1 MTNLKK
7 EFFCFLLLIILE
19 FISNIIIIPF
29 NTYNS
34 FISKDQKILNLIK
47 NANDIDIIDTLSKNL
62 VYTNLN
68 IGKQNN
74 NYNIQAFI
82 TMSSCEFYIKNL
94 DLNNNT
100 YPEDITG
107 YQNYTYNDNYI
118 LKNIFKLNYYNSSL
132 SKTYNFVSDIKE
144 DFYTQLYSFDKGLY
158 ANEIFS
164 FQSKNKISD
173 KGVIKSLNLTFTY
186 RQSVRFD
193 HRPGQIGLL
202 IGDSELL
209 YELKH
214 ENEINNYEF
223 TIKYTDINEE
233 KGELIIGD
241 PPHVYDENN
250 FKEKDIRCAKA
261 VKDYYLQW
269 NLIFSN
275 IYVEN
280 SNYIFKK
287 KEIGTFKIEE
297 FFFLGTTEYFEVIQ
311 NIFFNKYINEKICFL
326 QMHKKHPYI
335 DEYYH
340 FICKINDNKKRE
352 EFFNN
357 FPSLIFFQKEM
368 YYNFTFNAKDLF
380 TIIPDDN
387 RILFNIEFKNKNKK
401 WEFGKSF
408 FKKYQLSFDLD
419 SKLIKFYIN
428 SNNEN
433 QKENNNISDI
443 KILIIIMLIIFVF
456 IIGILFGKVLCS
468 KYNRK
473 IRAYELEDNYSYIPK
488 KIYDKTDMKD
498 MDSKDEMMIND
509 DKMENKLG
517 TKDN

>member
-1 MTNLKK
+1 
-7 EFFCFLLLIILE
+7 
-19 FISNIIIIPF
+19 
-29 NTYNS
+29 
-34 FISKDQKILNLIK
+34 
-47 NANDIDIIDTLSKNL
+47 
-62 VYTNLN
+62 
-68 IGKQNN
+68 
-74 NYNIQAFI
+74 
-82 TMSSCEFYIKNL
+82 
-94 DLNNNT
+94 
-100 YPEDITG
+100 
-107 YQNYTYNDNYI
+107 
-118 LKNIFKLNYYNSSL
+118 
-132 SKTYNFVSDIKE
+132 
-144 DFYTQLYSFDKGLY
+144 
-158 ANEIFS
+158 
-164 FQSKNKISD
+164 
-173 KGVIKSLNLTFTY
+173 
-186 RQSVRFD
+186 
-193 HRPGQIGLL
+193 
-202 IGDSELL
+202 
-209 YELKH
+209 
-214 ENEINNYEF
+214 
-223 TIKYTDINEE
+223 
-233 KGELIIGD
+233 
-241 PPHVYDENN
+241 
-250 FKEKDIRCAKA
+250 
-261 VKDYYLQW
+261 
-269 NLIFSN
+269 
-275 IYVEN
+275 
-280 SNYIFKK
+280 
-287 KEIGTFKIEE
+287 
-297 FFFLGTTEYFEVIQ
+297 
-311 NIFFNKYINEKICFL
+311 
-326 QMHKKHPYI
+326 MHKKHPYI

-488 KIYDKTDMKD
+488 KIDDKTDMKD
-498 MDSKDEMMIND
+498 MDTKDEMMIND